1 MGKTK
6 SNRDLANARRGVF
19 ASGAAGGGG
28 GSAEPI
34 DKRGKVEYVC
44 SHCEP
49 PRTFVQK
56 DRYTQHVAK
65 QHPEAAAAAT
75 APLPSAPGPS
85 SAGPPPA
92 AVVPGTVVRVT
103 HKAPKT
109 ILQEFMQKAKRL
121 VPKYTPRQAE
131 GGAGWTCKVVLP
143 DKYKPDSCVVM
154 FMDDAAPSAE
164 EATQRAAVMALAQV
178 ASNLPLERLLAVEYK
193 ERFVAEGKKV
203 EERQAR
209 AAAAAAAAA
218 RRKAW
223 ADKPKEK
230 LATVYMSDE
239 KRKLVEEALHALRLE
254 GGAGADGGGGG
265 GMWDDGDEDGDGDGG
280 ESSSITAEEVQ
291 QRSAALLPRL
301 LAMGFQAEDAAK
313 ALGASRSGTLNAV
326 LEWLVLHLP
335 EERLPKRF
343 AAAAGQP
350 IGVLRLA
357 HLPSAAD
364 MEEGDADGS
373 DGGEEDHDETDDAMF
388 DDLMADDDSP
398 HALLYRRGYTA
409 EEVAAVLGDSE
420 APLSD
425 DGALVALFGSLLRA
439 SVDEDGAAAYLST
452 WPQCVA
458 AGGEAGGSV
467 DAAWREELQVLESI
481 FGDRLQTATAA
492 EDGAPCDDAVYIS
505 VDAVAPTGVALPLTL
520 TFQPL
525 HSVGNVYPA
534 APPLLAIHGDGLPP
548 AAARAL
554 TVRLAQAAV
563 RAAAQ
568 GEPCCYTLVSDL
580 PDWVAELPVDAFAAA
595 AASRDTAVQRP
606 AADRA
611 AAPQQAA
618 ASRAAPAT
626 AVYTAPSRRGAKGGA
641 GGGHDSDFGHSPR
654 ARTAAQ
660 MASESAALAAAL
672 KAFQS
677 SSTGP
682 AVAMRAAR
690 NRLPASE
697 SRQDVVTAVAG
708 HPVVVVSGETGCG
721 KSTQVPQFIL
731 ETASAAGIGGE
742 CTILVTQPRRISAI
756 GLAERV
762 AAERCEPCGGIV
774 GYSVR
779 LESKRCAATRLLF
792 CTTGVL
798 LRRLLS
804 DPLLEGVSHVVVDEV
819 HERSLESDVALL
831 LLRELLKR
839 RPRLKLVLMSATAD
853 AALFAAY
860 FSSHSPATLTIP
872 GFTHPVADFYLEDV
886 FERTGFLIGK
896 ASRYARRKKPPP
908 ALVDAETGEQVPTV
922 FAEDSDSQE
931 PAGNGG
937 EPEAAVPAKKEAP
950 PRSGAAK
957 ASAPPGPPVGGE
969 PAEVPDSWDARLS
982 DEPAPAL
989 PATAPRRAK
998 PSAAAEDGE
1007 DDEKAWESRG
1017 PVPVRPPGQYQAESR
1032 ARADAVALAEQALQR
1047 YSEST
1052 KRSCANVDESII
1064 NFELLE
1070 HLVAHICITEAA
1082 KGPGAFLPTSY
1093 AGGGRAEPPGG
1104 EAKAGKGGAVLVFLP
1119 GVGEIAKA
1127 QRQLQR
1133 SRLLADIPLW
1143 VVPLHGNL
1151 SAADQRE
1158 VFASPPPG
1166 VRKVVL
1172 ATNVAETS
1180 VTIDDVRYVIDT
1192 GRHKEMRY
1200 DAARGLSRL
1209 EEDWCSGA
1217 SGRQRRG
1224 RAGRTAPGAA
1234 FRLFSRGT
1242 AARMLPQDAPEML
1255 RVPLE
1260 ALCLRVK
1267 AMLPTEGLASVL
1279 SRAITPPQAASV
1291 TSALSQLRSLR
1302 ALDGDERLTPLGQCL
1317 ARMPVDARLGKMLLY
1332 GAVLG
1337 CLDPV
1342 LTIAGALSGRSLF
1355 VTPRDPEARG
1365 AADAA
1370 KAALAATA
1378 GKSDHVACVRAYDG
1392 WRAARA
1398 QGGRG
1403 GERAFVEDNALS
1415 WQALDAVRAAREDY
1429 ASVLADLGFVDRQY
1443 VDHIRSDR
1451 LNDGTHPPL
1460 PPDVRAGS
1468 LRMVKAA
1475 LCAGLYPNVVR
1486 VRHPEQTFAPSAG
1499 GAVAVAAQA
1508 KELRFYA
1515 REAGRVFLHPSSIN
1529 FGCGAF
1535 ESPWLVYSEAVHT
1548 AKVYIRECTMVPPY
1562 ALLLFGGDI
1571 GVNVQ
1576 KGTLSLDDWAEF
1588 EAPPKVAVLVRELR
1602 AGVDRLLASK
1612 VENPAMDLSQSA
1624 AVKALLALISSD
1636 GF

>member
-6 SNRDLANARRGVF
+6 TNRDLANARRGVF

-65 QHPEAAAAAT
+65 QHPEAGSPAT
-75 APLPSAPGPS
+75 AAPALSAPGPS
-85 SAGPPPA
+85 VAGPSPA
-92 AVVPGTVVRVT
+92 TVVPGTVVRVT

-154 FMDDAAPSAE
+154 FMDDVAPSAE
-164 EATQRAAVMALAQV
+164 EATQRAAVVALAQV
-178 ASNLPLERLLAVEYK
+178 ATNLPLERLLAVEYK
-193 ERFVAEGKKV
+193 DRFVAEGKKV

-218 RRKAW
+218 RRKAL
-223 ADKPKEK
+223 ADKPREK
-230 LATVYMSDE
+230 LAAVYMSDE
-239 KRKLVEEALHALRLE
+239 KRKLVEEALQALRLE

-265 GMWDDGDEDGDGDGG
+265 VWDDDGEDGEGDG
-280 ESSSITAEEVQ
+280 ESSSIAAEEVQ

-301 LAMGFQAEDAAK
+301 LAMGFQAEDAAR
-313 ALGASRSGTLNAV
+313 ALGASRSGSLNAM

-364 MEEGDADGS
+364 MEEGEDDGS
-373 DGGEEDHDETDDAMF
+373 GDGEDGDEPDSVFDDAAG
-388 DDLMADDDSP
+388 LMADDDSP
-398 HALLYRRGYTA
+398 HALLYRRGYTT
-409 EEVAAVLGDSE
+409 EEVAAVLGDSD
-420 APLSD
+420 APPSSD
-425 DGALVALFGSLLRA
+425 AALVASFGSLLRA
-439 SVDEDGAAAYLST
+439 SVDGDGDAGHLST

-458 AGGEAGGSV
+458 AGGEAGGAV

-481 FGDRLQTATAA
+481 FGDRLQAATSA
-492 EDGAPCDDAVYIS
+492 EDGTPCDEAVYIS
-505 VDAVAPTGVALPLTL
+505 VDAVAPTGVTLHLML
-520 TFQPL
+520 TFKPL
-525 HSVGNVYPA
+525 HARGNTYPA

-548 AAARAL
+548 AAARVL

-563 RAAAQ
+563 RATAQ
-568 GEPCCYTLVSDL
+568 EEPCCYMLVSDL
-580 PDWVAELPVDAFAAA
+580 PDWVAELPVDAFATT
-595 AASRDTAVQRP
+595 AASRDTQVQHP
-606 AADRA
+606 SADRA

-618 ASRAAPAT
+618 ASRGAPAG

-641 GGGHDSDFGHSPR
+641 GGGRDPDFGHSPR

-660 MASESAALAAAL
+660 MASESASLAAAL

-677 SSTGP
+677 ASTGP

-690 NRLPASE
+690 SRLPAGE

-731 ETASAAGIGGE
+731 EAASAAGTGGE

-762 AAERCEPCGGIV
+762 AAERCEPCGGVV

-860 FSSHSPATLTIP
+860 FASHSPATLTIP
-872 GFTHPVADFYLEDV
+872 GFTHPVTDFYLEDV

-908 ALVDAETGEQVPTV
+908 ALVDAETGEQVPAV
-922 FAEDSDSQE
+922 FADDSDSPE
-931 PAGNGG
+931 PSGDGG
-937 EPEAAVPAKKEAP
+937 EPEVAVPANKEAP
-950 PRSGAAK
+950 ASSGAAK
-957 ASAPPGPPVGGE
+957 ASALPDPPVGGA
-969 PAEVPDSWDARLS
+969 PAEVPDSWDAHLS
-982 DEPAPAL
+982 DAPTPAL
-989 PATAPRRAK
+989 PAPAQRLAK
-998 PSAAAEDGE
+998 SSAAAD
-1007 DDEKAWESRG
+1007 DDEKAWDSG
-1017 PVPVRPPGQYQAESR
+1017 GVVPVRPPGQYQAESR

-1082 KGPGAFLPTSY
+1082 EGPSAFLPTSH
-1093 AGGGRAEPPGG
+1093 AGGGRAQPHGG

-1234 FRLFSRGT
+1234 FRLFTRGT
-1242 AARMLPQDAPEML
+1242 AARMSPQDAPEML

-1279 SRAITPPQAASV
+1279 GRAITPPQAASV
-1291 TSALSQLRSLR
+1291 TSALGQLRSLR

-1370 KAALAATA
+1370 KAALACTA

-1451 LNDGTHPPL
+1451 LTDGSHPPL

-1576 KGTLSLDDWAEF
+1576 KGTLSLDGWAEF